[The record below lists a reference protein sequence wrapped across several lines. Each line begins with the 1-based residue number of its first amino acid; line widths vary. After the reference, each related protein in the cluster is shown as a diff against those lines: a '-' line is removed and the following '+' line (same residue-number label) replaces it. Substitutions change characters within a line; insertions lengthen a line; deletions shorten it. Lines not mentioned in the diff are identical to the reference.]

1 MPVYPA
7 SGSPGDRETLRVAKG
22 TKHPVGAR
30 VLINWM
36 ISPDFINAGW
46 TQDPATGTE
55 TNKWNLSKQDY
66 LQTYFGGINAEGRKL
81 APKWAAAYY
90 PPDPAA
96 VTMTMD
102 FSFVAKNNEPL
113 ERVQGPAVSQTSKE
127 LSEGDVV
134 REHARPARRHLRRL
148 SSTRLTLERPA
159 GRSSVCCR
167 ICSSHP

>member
-1 MPVYPA
+1 MRTKMQSGEIGVALSWNSYIRGILSSDWNTRDQVAVPVYPA

-22 TKHPVGAR
+22 TKHPVAAR

-81 APKWAAAYY
+81 APKWAAPFY

-96 VTMTMD
+96 VTMID
-102 FSFVAKNNEPL
+102 GLLVRRQEQRAHL
-113 ERVQGPAVSQTSKE
+113 ERVQGPAVSQDEDRT
-127 LSEGDVV
+127 LGG
-134 REHARPARRHLRRL
+134 RR
-148 SSTRLTLERPA
+148 
-159 GRSSVCCR
+159 
-167 ICSSHP
+167 